1 MRTPDSSMEWAIT
14 FNTRTP
20 PCRGPHFP
28 RGKLVIFSRGVIGK
42 NGRKML
48 FPEGLK
54 SKNALPE
61 GVQVS
66 SRGVNYTD
74 FFAFQRGEIPKSRG
88 PRQGG
93 LVF

>member
-1 MRTPDSSMEWAIT
+1 
-14 FNTRTP
+14 
-20 PCRGPHFP
+20 
-28 RGKLVIFSRGVIGK
+28 
-42 NGRKML
+42 ML

-74 FFAFQRGEIPKSRG
+74 FFAFQRGKIPKSRG

-93 LVF
+93 GWFFNVIAQYIPEINKPLAGLRVTYPIEI

>member
-1 MRTPDSSMEWAIT
+1 
-14 FNTRTP
+14 
-20 PCRGPHFP
+20 
-28 RGKLVIFSRGVIGK
+28 
-42 NGRKML
+42 ML

-74 FFAFQRGEIPKSRG
+74 FFAFQRCKKPQK
-88 PRQGG
+88 QGSSTG
-93 LVF
+93 GVWFFNVIAQY